1 MTLIKQE
8 LKSRKISQQELSDY
22 MSVSRP
28 TISKKLNKPEIFTA
42 QEIRSISELL
52 QVDELWAFTNLF
64 K

>member
-1 MTLIKQE
+1 MTLKEE

-28 TISKKLNKPEIFTA
+28 TISKKLNNPEIFTA

-52 QVDELWAFTNLF
+52 KVDDLWAFTNLF

>member
-1 MTLIKQE
+1 MTLKLE
-8 LKSRKISQQELSDY
+8 LKQRKISQQELSEF

-28 TISKKLNKPEIFTA
+28 TISKKLNKPEMFTA

-52 QVDELWAFTNLF
+52 KVDELWAFTNLF

>member
-1 MTLIKQE
+1 
-8 LKSRKISQQELSDY
+8 

-28 TISKKLNKPEIFTA
+28 TISKKLNKPEMFTA

-52 QVDELWAFTNLF
+52 KVDELWAFTNLF

>member
-1 MTLIKQE
+1 MNLKLE
-8 LKSRKISQQELSDY
+8 LKQRKISQQELSEF

-28 TISKKLNKPEIFTA
+28 TISKKLNKPEMFTA

-52 QVDELWAFTNLF
+52 KVDELWAFTNLF

>member
-1 MTLIKQE
+1 MKLKTE
-8 LKSRKISQQELSDY
+8 LRARKISQQELSEF

-28 TISKKLNKPEIFTA
+28 TISKKLNKPEMFTA

-52 QVDELWAFTNLF
+52 KVDELWAFTNLF

>member
-1 MTLIKQE
+1 MTLKLE
-8 LKSRKISQQELSDY
+8 LKQRKISQQELSEF

-28 TISKKLNKPEIFTA
+28 TVSKKLNKPEMFTA

-52 QVDELWAFTNLF
+52 KVDELWAFTNLF